1 MDGVFINQKRT
12 RLYNIIGLVCGL
24 FSILLFTF
32 VLIVDRS
39 AAWDYVLFACG
50 VIFFALIISILCG
63 VSLYVN
69 KRAFIHMDEE
79 HISAFCQYGLS
90 LECKLTD
97 VKWVTYGGAGLDIR
111 LKNGKKYNLINL
123 ENADQLGRFI
133 VKRIPEPPVP
143 SRSKESLIAELSVM
157 KRKRNREAIV
167 ALSGFVLLIP
177 LVLVGSAVTGNA
189 ELHQFGS
196 DDWRIFAILA
206 TVGILMV
213 IVACV
218 ALRRAIAHIEELDVL
233 RRTICQMVFQ
243 TTPLQPGNAIRVFAE
258 YYTLQPSRLTVYEV
272 PGSEQVYYILEDM
285 NQNFELEYVT
295 RSAKYSD
302 IDTLLE
308 EIDHLLEVLHTK

>member
-24 FSILLFTF
+24 FSVLLFTF

-39 AAWDYVLFACG
+39 ATWDYVLFACG

-97 VKWVTYGGAGLDIR
+97 VEWVTYGGAGLDIR

-123 ENADQLGRFI
+123 ENAYQLGRFI
-133 VKRIPEPPVP
+133 VKRIPEPPMP

>member
-1 MDGVFINQKRT
+1 VDGVFINQKRT

-24 FSILLFTF
+24 FSVLLFTF

-39 AAWDYVLFACG
+39 ATWDYVLFAWG

-69 KRAFIHMDEE
+69 KRVFIHVDEE

-97 VKWVTYGGAGLDIR
+97 VEWVTYGGAGLDIR

-123 ENADQLGRFI
+123 ENAYQLGRFI

-189 ELHQFGS
+189 ELHQFDS

-233 RRTICQMVFQ
+233 RRTICQLVFQ

-272 PGSEQVYYILEDM
+272 SGSEQVYYILEDM

>member
-24 FSILLFTF
+24 FSVLLFTF

-63 VSLYVN
+63 VSLYVK

-97 VKWVTYGGAGLDIR
+97 VEWVTYGGAGLDIR

-123 ENADQLGRFI
+123 ENAYQLGRFI

-189 ELHQFGS
+189 ELHQFDS

-272 PGSEQVYYILEDM
+272 SGSEQVYYILEDM

>member
-1 MDGVFINQKRT
+1 MDGIFTNQKRT

-24 FSILLFTF
+24 FSALLFGF
-32 VLIVDRS
+32 VLIVDGEGTLETFLTS
-39 AAWDYVLFACG
+39 C
-50 VIFFALIISILCG
+50 VITFFALIVSIFCCA
-63 VSLYVN
+63 SLYVN
-69 KRAFIHMDEE
+69 RRAFIHVDEE

-97 VKWVTYGGAGLDIR
+97 VEWVTYGGAGLDIR

-123 ENADQLGRFI
+123 ENAYQLGRFMI
-133 VKRIPEPPVP
+133 KRIPEPPVP
-143 SRSKESLIAELSVM
+143 SRSKESLIAEISVM

-189 ELHQFGS
+189 ELHQFGG
-196 DDWRIFAILA
+196 DDWRIFTILA
-206 TVGILMV
+206 AIGILMV

-233 RRTICQMVFQ
+233 RRTICQLVFQ

-258 YYTLQPSRLTVYEV
+258 YYALQPSRLTVYEV

-295 RSAKYSD
+295 RSEKYPD
-302 IDTLLE
+302 IDTMLE
-308 EIDHLLEVLHTK
+308 EIDHLLEILHTK

>member
-1 MDGVFINQKRT
+1 MDGIFTNQKRT

-24 FSILLFTF
+24 FSVLLFTF
-32 VLIVDRS
+32 VLIVDGEVTLETFLKS
-39 AAWDYVLFACG
+39 C
-50 VIFFALIISILCG
+50 VIIFIAVITSSICAL
-63 VSLYVN
+63 SLYVN
-69 KRAFIHMDEE
+69 KRAFIHVDEE
-79 HISAFCQYGLS
+79 RISAFCHYGLS
-90 LECKLTD
+90 LSCELTD
-97 VKWVTYGGAGLDIR
+97 VELVSYGGTGLNIL
-111 LKNGKKYNLINL
+111 LKNSKKYNLINL
-123 ENADQLGRFI
+123 ENAYQLGRFMI
-133 VKRIPEPPVP
+133 KRIPEPPVP

-189 ELHQFGS
+189 ELHQFGG
-196 DDWRIFAILA
+196 DDWKIFAILA
-206 TVGILMV
+206 AIGILMV

-243 TTPLQPGNAIRVFAE
+243 TTPLLPGNAIRVLVE
-258 YYTLQPSRLTVYEV
+258 YYALQPSRLTVYEV

-295 RSAKYSD
+295 RSEKYSE

-308 EIDHLLEVLHTK
+308 EMDHLLGILHTK